1 MLKETEFK
9 KTGLA
14 LLAWGM
20 FWVLLTAFNASAEDI
35 SVSARVNKTDLTLED
50 SIILSVIVRG
60 AQKSPRPQLPSL
72 TDFRVQSRGTSSSF
86 QIVNGK
92 TTSSIT
98 YNYRLT
104 PKNTGTLIIGPVK
117 IELNGKTYSSEPVT
131 LTIREPSTPPS
142 TEDRPVFVEIVV
154 SNEKPYVHEEVTLNI
169 LLYRKVNIRN
179 LNLDVNFTNF
189 LKEDLGKARKYA
201 KIING
206 IEYQVHDLAVALFP
220 QRSGKLEIPQAAV
233 ELDLVYR
240 EGGRRRN
247 DPFDIFGKDPFF
259 NRRARTEHKVLRTRK
274 LVLDV
279 QPLPTA
285 NQPPDFSKM
294 VGQFNIT
301 SELSKTEI
309 EAGDTATLSV
319 KIFGQGNVKDISF
332 NLPELGN
339 NFKVYPDKPEFK
351 RWVQNNRVT
360 GQKIYNFALVPLAEG
375 KTTLPP
381 VSFSYFDPKKNDYV
395 NIKTDPLTLNVLPSK
410 SGEQFMVVEGNS
422 EPASKAKNRVKVLGK
437 DILPIHTRLADFEP
451 SEMNALKMTWNT
463 IALLGPPLLFV
474 ITALFL
480 RHRERLKHDRAFF
493 RHRIAYK
500 TAREKLDQL
509 SDSPVNDQKNFA
521 GELSQILREYI
532 GNKLNLQGT
541 AFTSLEVESKLQER
555 LYKEEQ
561 IDSTRILLE
570 KYEAMQFSPETGGN
584 PEELL
589 DESREII
596 MQLEKQP

>member
-20 FWVLLTAFNASAEDI
+20 FWVLLTAFNAFAEDI

-60 AQKSPRPQLPSL
+60 AKKSSRPQLPSL

-247 DPFDIFGKDPFF
+247 DPFDIFGKDSFF
-259 NRRARTEHKVLRTRK
+259 NRRVRTEHKVLRTRK

-279 QPLPTA
+279 QPLPAA
-285 NQPPDFSKM
+285 NRPPDFSKM

-301 SELSKTEI
+301 SELSKTKL

-395 NIKTDPLTLNVLPSK
+395 NIMTDPLTLNVLPSK

-437 DILPIHTRLADFEP
+437 DILPIHTRLADFES

-532 GNKLNLQGT
+532 GN
-541 AFTSLEVESKLQER
+541 
-555 LYKEEQ
+555 
-561 IDSTRILLE
+561 
-570 KYEAMQFSPETGGN
+570 
-584 PEELL
+584 
-589 DESREII
+589 
-596 MQLEKQP
+596 